1 LRLEQTIIIALPVE
15 EVFAYG
21 SALHQAAGWQQD
33 GTSEPAAMSSSS
45 VGVRGTE
52 CRRGPNG
59 TTEDWELEI
68 TEFEPNRV
76 LGIISRCG
84 AVQVCEQHVLVT
96 DEGNTRYTVS
106 LEMTGSKLAPSVVQA
121 RTVNALMNFKW
132 RLEAAK
138 AAPWQETRSP
148 RAKPAHPERVN
159 LSP

>member
-1 LRLEQTIIIALPVE
+1 MKLEQTIIIARPVE
-15 EVFAYG
+15 EVFPHG
-21 SALHQAAGWQQD
+21 SALHQGAEWQQD
-33 GTSEPAAMSSSS
+33 GASDLAAMKPSS

-59 TTEDWELEI
+59 TTEDWELEV

-76 LGIISRCG
+76 LGIVSRCG
-84 AVQVCEQHVLVT
+84 AVQVSEQDVFVT

-138 AAPWQETRSP
+138 NSAP
-148 RAKPAHPERVN
+148 
-159 LSP
+159 

>member
-1 LRLEQTIIIALPVE
+1 MRLEQTIIIALPVE
-15 EVFAYG
+15 EVFPYG
-21 SALHQAAGWQQD
+21 SALHQAAEWQQD
-33 GTSEPAAMSSSS
+33 AAPNLVAMSPSS

-59 TTEDWELEI
+59 TTEHWELEV

-76 LGIISRCG
+76 LGIVGRCG
-84 AVQVCEQHVLVT
+84 AVQVCEQHVFVK

-132 RLEAAK
+132 RVEAARNSV
-138 AAPWQETRSP
+138 PSR
-148 RAKPAHPERVN
+148 
-159 LSP
+159 